1 MICIK
6 MASFF
11 RLSGQYTVASGALS
25 STFIAIKRGNISSHS
40 LGSTVFRQC
49 SCRRSSSSSNGNGFS
64 PLDGRVAVVTGGA
77 GAIGKAIAQALI
89 LDGATVVMAG
99 RRLGAL
105 ETAAKDIIGKAGKE
119 REAFV
124 HCLALDVTSEE
135 QVVTFFETVVAD
147 HGKCDI
153 LINNAGIAMGGTVTE
168 ISGEIFS
175 TVMGVNVLGPFL
187 CSREAF
193 RHMQTHGS
201 GGRII
206 NVASI
211 SSMSPRPMSVPYTTS
226 KYAVQGLSRSF
237 ALDGR
242 PHNIAVS
249 SIHPGN
255 VISDLLSPEEI
266 KRRQNSEGF
275 IAPEDVAN
283 SVLHMVKL
291 PLSANILD
299 MTVMPTK
306 QPLIGRG

>member
-1 MICIK
+1 

-25 STFIAIKRGNISSHS
+25 STLIAIKRGNISTHS
-40 LGSTVFRQC
+40 IGSTACRQRC
-49 SCRRSSSSSNGNGFS
+49 CRRSSCSSSNDNGFS
-64 PLDGRVAVVTGGA
+64 PLAGRVAVVTGGA
-77 GAIGKAIAQALI
+77 GAIGKAITQALA

-99 RRLGAL
+99 RRLCAL
-105 ETAAKDIIGKAGKE
+105 ETAAKDIIGKVGKE

-135 QVVTFFETVVAD
+135 QVVTFFETVMAD

-153 LINNAGIAMGGTVTE
+153 LINNAGVAMGGTVTE
-168 ISGEIFS
+168 ISAETFS
-175 TVMGVNVLGPFL
+175 AVMDVNVLGPFL

-193 RHMQTHGS
+193 RHMQNHGS

-255 VISDLLSPEEI
+255 VVSDLLSPQEV
-266 KRRQNSEGF
+266 KRRKESEGF
-275 IAPEDVAN
+275 ITPEEVAN